1 MQMFHKFPTLFFELD
16 QTYMSLPRPVEL
28 HKCFLF
34 RSHNM
39 LLNINDNVFPQSN
52 SNFFQQSNYVRRF
65 EVNPHLS
72 SFQNFQRTGLTFFW
86 SILENLTLFTIH
98 GVITMGANSK
108 QMKNKNTDT
117 KWSRRKILF
126 AVIFN
131 ANREL
136 LFQTH
141 SPSELT

>member
-1 MQMFHKFPTLFFELD
+1 MFQKFLSIFFKLD

-39 LLNINDNVFPQSN
+39 LLSINDNVFPQSN

-72 SFQNFQRTGLTFFW
+72 SFHNFQRTGLTFFW

-98 GVITMGANSK
+98 GVITTGANSK
-108 QMKNKNTDT
+108 QTKNKKKDT
-117 KWSRRKILF
+117 KWSRRKLLF

-136 LFQTH
+136 FCQIP
-141 SPSELT
+141 SPSELI